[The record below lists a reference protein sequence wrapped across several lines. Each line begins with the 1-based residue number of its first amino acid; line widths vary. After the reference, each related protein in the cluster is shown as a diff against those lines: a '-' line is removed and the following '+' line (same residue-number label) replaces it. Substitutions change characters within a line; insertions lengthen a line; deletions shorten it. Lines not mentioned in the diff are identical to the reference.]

1 MANYEQLADYYE
13 QEALRTFGR
22 RAVLWS
28 DDEGMLDMFRGDYN
42 DHLTVAEYVRAGQ
55 LDRARH
61 YLWRM
66 DTAAR
71 EECPDA
77 WRAPPSEECPDK
89 VYAVLY
95 PDY

>member
-1 MANYEQLADYYE
+1 MANYEQLADHYE
-13 QEALRTFGR
+13 DHASRVFEGQQ
-22 RAVLWS
+22 VLWS
-28 DDEGMLDMFRGDYN
+28 DDDDMLDMFEGDFN

-61 YLWRM
+61 KLWSM

-71 EECPDA
+71 EN
-77 WRAPPSEECPDK
+77 CPDK